1 MTNDPIIPLLMK
13 AYCSELETT
22 QNYLANSVWLDGLRA
37 QEIAE
42 ALGADLADEMGHAQK
57 IAQRLKQ
64 LGFCPPGSM
73 ALERTQ
79 TYLQPHIDSTDLR
92 HVVRGVIKAEEEAVQ
107 TYQAIII
114 ACGHRDPVTA
124 DLAVRILEGE
134 ERHKCL
140 FEGFLKGMD
149 SEN

>member
-37 QEIAE
+37 QEVVE
-42 ALGADLADEMGHAQK
+42 ALGADLSDEMGHAQK
-57 IAQRLKQ
+57 LAQRMKQ
-64 LGFCPPGSM
+64 LGYCPPGSLS
-73 ALERTQ
+73 LERTQ
-79 TYLQPHIDSTDLR
+79 NYLQPHTDSTDLR
-92 HVVRGVIKAEEEAVQ
+92 HVVEGVIKAEDEAVQ

-124 DLAVRILEGE
+124 DMAVRILEEE

-149 SEN
+149 RDR